1 MPSAWRVPP
10 FGHVRIISRLQIPAH
25 FRSLPRPSSLLEAQ
39 ASSVCTFIA
48 FLADFALVEIV
59 VRITLFYFYSFFKY
73 YNNYNTDCS
82 FLYLSIFFP
91 ILSMNLFPGHDARY
105 DFQYQTRRI
114 PTANISDLLQKG
126 GVPATPSGTATLL
139 RLSPSHPVCP

>member
-10 FGHVRIISRLQIPAH
+10 FGYVRIISRLQIPAL

-91 ILSMNLFPGHDARY
+91 ILSMNLFRAMTP
-105 DFQYQTRRI
+105 
-114 PTANISDLLQKG
+114 PTANISDQLQKG